1 MITSCQCL
9 RTHKRTWK
17 RLLQSKLERN
27 VQSVEARW
35 LFDVAVMVSLSLVV
49 DIQRVNILK
58 KRQKKRPLLF
68 QRVLN
73 VQSVNPVKLL
83 RKKQDVEKSFMDVI
97 SIQVVTMH
105 FGINQLIKNV
115 RNVIVY

>member
-1 MITSCQCL
+1 M
-9 RTHKRTWK
+9 
-17 RLLQSKLERN
+17 
-27 VQSVEARW
+27 EARW
-35 LFDVAVMVSLSLVV
+35 SFDVDAMVSLSRVA

-58 KRQKKRPLLF
+58 KRQKKRPPLF

-73 VQSVNPVKLL
+73 VQSVNQVKLL
-83 RKKQDVEKSFMDVI
+83 RKKQDAEKSFMDVI
-97 SIQVVTMH
+97 NIQAVTMR